1 MSTRLNRFLAQSGF
15 GSRRACEQ
23 LVTDGR
29 VSINGKVVTDLS
41 TQVEEGDQVKVGSR
55 LARNEA
61 AARSLTAMLNKP
73 KGFLCTADDPE
84 GRRTIYD
91 LLPSDWPRV
100 FYVGRLD
107 VDSEGLL
114 IVTNDGALAQR
125 LTHPSYKLPK
135 TYEVTLDREFDF
147 STADKLR
154 KGVLIEGK
162 KARVEEIHSLGGS
175 SVKVVLMQGIKRQ
188 IRLMFLYLG
197 YKVRRLMR
205 TEIGTLKLD
214 RLPSGQ
220 WKMLTEKD
228 IAKHLS
234 PTKQARPP
242 ELKPVRSFLKK
253 PFGKV
258 EGGNY
263 NKPDRPE
270 RPERSSSADRP
281 ERPERRVFGSASPS
295 SSYKKPGTRT
305 PVGKASSGTYRARPS
320 PKGETKGGF
329 RSGPKSSA
337 SKTSSYKASYKGGS
351 ARRTSRY

>member
-1 MSTRLNRFLAQSGF
+1 MSIRLNRFLAQSGF

-23 LVTDGR
+23 FILDGR
-29 VSINGKVVTDLS
+29 VTINGKVVTDLS
-41 TQVEEGDQVKVGSR
+41 TQVGEDDQVKLGSR

-61 AARSLTAMLNKP
+61 ATRTLTAMLNKP

-91 LLPSDWPRV
+91 LLPPDWPRV

-147 STADKLR
+147 SLADKLR

-162 KARVEEIHSLGGS
+162 KARVEEIHHLGGS

-188 IRLMFLYLG
+188 IRIMFLYLG

-205 TEIGTLKLD
+205 TEIGGLKLD

-220 WKMLTEKD
+220 WKQLSDKD
-228 IAKHLS
+228 IAKYLS
-234 PTKQARPP
+234 PQKAPP
-242 ELKPVRSFLKK
+242 PAVSPKSFKPRSFSK
-253 PFGKV
+253 PFAKPSSKPFSKPYPKKGET
-258 EGGNY
+258 EGDGY
-263 NKPDRPE
+263 APRPAFSRPAPRTYGAKAATPDRAEPAPK
-270 RPERSSSADRP
+270 RGPGRGSSTQ
-281 ERPERRVFGSASPS
+281 
-295 SSYKKPGTRT
+295 SSYKKTGSRT
-305 PVGKASSGTYRARPS
+305 PSSGKASSGTYRSRGPS
-320 PKGETKGGF
+320 G
-329 RSGPKSSA
+329 KSA
-337 SKTSSYKASYKGGS
+337 P
-351 ARRTSRY
+351 RRTSRY